1 MYHPHLGTQAKGPYL
16 CISKIGKMTKGS
28 MVTGVLTP
36 FFVCFNW
43 SIIALQCC
51 VSFCCTIKCI
61 SFMYTCIPSL

>member
-1 MYHPHLGTQAKGPYL
+1 MYHPHLGTQAKGSYL

-36 FFVCFNW
+36 LFVCFNW